1 MAQSEPMKEEMIIG
15 CVPCL
20 DGMKKDFVPYEGSTV
35 GKCSRCELE
44 VWVGPEQ
51 KKQQESHGYPIVCL
65 RCVVKEYGPET
76 VKKLQLL
83 RKDG

>member
-1 MAQSEPMKEEMIIG
+1 MDGGLMAEKMMIG
-15 CVPCL
+15 CVPCS
-20 DGMKKDFVPYEGSTV
+20 DGTEQGYTPYENSTV
-35 GKCSRCELE
+35 ERCVRCDVE

-51 KKQQESHGYPIVCL
+51 KRQQELCGYPIVCL

-76 VKKLQLL
+76 MKRLQLL